1 MMNLARRSLLPLL
14 LIGILL
20 TSCGGQVAAGPT
32 QDIDGTVAA
41 AAQTFAVSLFQTQTA
56 LAPTITNTVPPT
68 VTPVPTSSP
77 LVLPS
82 PVASSTQV
90 FFSNTF
96 VPSPTGTFYTS
107 TPNPSTLASGCNNL
121 LLIRDVTIDAG
132 TEVEPGAKFT
142 KTWQV
147 ANTGTCNWVYGYRLV
162 FVSGDRLGGSPGRL
176 GKVIEPGKWTQ
187 LSVDLDAPNESGTY
201 TGSWRFSDGSGKMF
215 GSTLGVS
222 IVIKAPTK
230 TPKPSYP

>member
-1 MMNLARRSLLPLL
+1 MNFARRSLIPLL

-20 TSCGGQVAAGPT
+20 TSCGGQSSGLPTPDVDATVAAG
-32 QDIDGTVAA
+32 
-41 AAQTFAVSLFQTQTA
+41 AQTLVASVFQTQTA
-56 LAPTITNTVPPT
+56 LAPTITDTAPPS
-68 VTPVPTSSP
+68 VTSLPTSSL

-82 PVASSTQV
+82 AIASATQSFLGNPVIPT
-90 FFSNTF
+90 
-96 VPSPTGTFYTS
+96 PTGTYYTA

-121 LLIRDVTIDAG
+121 ALIQDVTIESG
-132 TEVEPGAKFT
+132 TILEPGTKFT

-147 ANTGTCNWVYGYRLV
+147 ANTGTCNWVYSYTLV
-162 FVSGDRLGGSPGRL
+162 FVSGERMGGSPDRL

-187 LSVDLDAPNESGTY
+187 LSVVLHAPNASGTY

-222 IVIKAPTK
+222 IVVKSPTK